1 MMRRS
6 ANVRCNV
13 HARQRKSHKTSIKG
27 YNARFIFFFFF
38 IFCTEKNPQIKADM
52 MMIFP
57 FD

>member
-1 MMRRS
+1 MMHKS

-13 HARQRKSHKTSIKG
+13 HARQWKSHKTSIKG
-27 YNARFIFFFFF
+27 YNARFIFFFL
-38 IFCTEKNPQIKADM
+38 IFYTEKKPQIKPDM